1 MTNDQKVIL
10 GVICGAALG
19 VVAGILLAPD
29 SGEET
34 RRKIASK
41 AGDLKDD
48 LTKNLNTSINKLS
61 AIANQTLTKVQNSS
75 AELAKKAVES
85 VNG

>member
-10 GVICGAALG
+10 GVLCGAALG

-34 RRKIASK
+34 RRKIANK

-61 AIANQTLTKVQNSS
+61 AIANETLAKVQNSS